1 MPVWLRGLKR
11 QVWKQ
16 GVAGSIPSG
25 DNSFWIFCLL
35 PIPDR
40 SVKPIQMKSS
50 MTFIQIKGCIGI
62 DLMFKL
68 IWQQYFSLF
77 KDEYILSL
85 KIPFH
90 KDNKD

>member
-1 MPVWLRGLKR
+1 
-11 QVWKQ
+11 
-16 GVAGSIPSG
+16 
-25 DNSFWIFCLL
+25 
-35 PIPDR
+35 
-40 SVKPIQMKSS
+40 MKSS